1 MISPCDYAYRL
12 EQMGAQK
19 LLGGLTMS
27 ETDLM
32 SHRKAL
38 KSSFSPAAAEMAQLR
53 SLPQTGS

>member
-1 MISPCDYAYRL
+1 
-12 EQMGAQK
+12 MGAQK

-38 KSSFSPAAAEMAQLR
+38 KVFILACS
-53 SLPQTGS
+53 G